1 MRITEKML
9 VSQTVIPHCLKFRW
23 LYPHKS
29 ACSLKT
35 CSRAMI
41 LQIQMISVRPAA
53 RWDSGPYPRWVTEDY
68 GKKRTKRRLTRGI
81 EERCWI

>member
-53 RWDSGPYPRWVTEDY
+53 RWDSGPYLHANRGDHLEDT
-68 GKKRTKRRLTRGI
+68 KKRISLRAMVV
-81 EERCWI
+81 